1 MILFDTIMTIIED
14 FILSYFSF
22 KILEINDKKGL
33 IFLNAII
40 CFIETFIFNNYITN
54 NFLLLALL
62 IMTNF
67 VIIYFVKNELNLYY
81 FIIPSILIALLLF
94 SNTISLVFVSLFL
107 NISPKDIGLTN
118 TAVIILSLISRVFYF
133 IFGFMFYYVE
143 KRLKQYRKV
152 TLKKDY
158 WIVFCIFTFTFL
170 GAYTILYEAIFYQT
184 IGSKTIYNLLF
195 LFIILIISFFILYY
209 RMQIDHYNHML
220 ISNELLKSHY
230 AEELYKKTNKLSYQ
244 ILQEKHHM
252 FYILIKIR
260 NLLENHNLDET
271 SLFVN
276 EVIENY
282 QAYEL
287 TQTSN
292 VPAFDYNI
300 LNYINLLKKD
310 GYNITT
316 IITVENNKMLEDIH
330 IINIIKECIETIVQ
344 YTTNERQFDLQLHDS
359 DSYLILKITTH
370 KQNNQLPLL
379 SIKKS
384 DLVRKVDIIT
394 NENNEVE
401 LRVLF
406 FTK

>member
-1 MILFDTIMTIIED
+1 MILFDAIMTIIED

-40 CFIETFIFNNYITN
+40 CFIETLIFNNYIRN
-54 NFLLLALL
+54 NFLLLVLL
-62 IMTNF
+62 ILTNF
-67 VIIYFVKNELNLYY
+67 IMIYSIKKELNLYY

-94 SNTISLVFVSLFL
+94 SNTISLFLVSLFL
-107 NISPKDIGLTN
+107 NISPKDIGLIN
-118 TAVIILSLISRVFYF
+118 TLVIILSLISRVFYF
-133 IFGFMFYYVE
+133 ILSFMFYYVE

-220 ISNELLKSHY
+220 ISNELMKNHY
-230 AEELYKKTNKLSYQ
+230 AEELFKKTNKLSYQ

-252 FYILIKIR
+252 FYVMIKIR
-260 NLLENHNLDET
+260 NLLRNNNLDET
-271 SLFVN
+271 SLFIN

-287 TQTSN
+287 TQTLN
-292 VPAFDYNI
+292 IPVFDYNI

-316 IITVENNKMLEDIH
+316 IITVENNKMLEDID

-344 YTTNERQFDLQLHDS
+344 YTTNDRQFDLQLHDS
-359 DSYLILKITTH
+359 NSYLILKIITD

-384 DLVRKVDIIT
+384 SLVRKADIII
-394 NENNEVE
+394 NENNGVE
-401 LRVLF
+401 LKVLF
-406 FTK
+406 LYK